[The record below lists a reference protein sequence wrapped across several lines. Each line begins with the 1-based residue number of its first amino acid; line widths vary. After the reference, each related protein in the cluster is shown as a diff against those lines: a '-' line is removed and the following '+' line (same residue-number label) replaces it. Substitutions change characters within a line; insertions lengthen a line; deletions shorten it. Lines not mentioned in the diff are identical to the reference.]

1 MKLTEHF
8 TLEELTK
15 SATAQRHGIANIPNQ
30 KQLQNLGHLAEMLER
45 IRIAWG
51 QPIVVTS
58 GFRCE
63 ALNKIV
69 KGSQYSQHKTG
80 SAADIRT
87 LSDLPSENRRL
98 FEMIQMMIY
107 AGEIEVGQLIDEYDY
122 DWVHVS
128 LPNGTKHN
136 QTLHLK

>member
-8 TLEELTK
+8 TLEELTR
-15 SATAQRHGIANIPNQ
+15 SATAARHGIANIPNQ

-51 QPIVVTS
+51 QPIIVTS

-69 KGSQYSQHKTG
+69 NGSQWSQHKTG

-107 AGEIEVGQLIDEYDY
+107 AGEIEVSQLIDEYDY

-128 LPNGTKHN
+128 LPNGKN
-136 QTLHLK
+136 KNKTLHLK